1 MEKAKEIILSTYL
14 FRGVSEAL
22 EEITLNEIKTF
33 KKGEIIYDE
42 NFFSKSIG
50 IVISGKAKAVSLSG
64 AGLLSYFETGSI
76 FGAAAVFG
84 ESSDYISRIE
94 AVKECTVA
102 FIPQDT
108 LTEIFKRFPKVAVN
122 YISFLSSR
130 IRFLNEKLSFMMQDS
145 AEARLYAYLHKRG
158 GYEGKM
164 TALADALC
172 IGRTTLYRTLENL
185 EQNNL
190 ITRKGTKV
198 KVIL

>member
-1 MEKAKEIILSTYL
+1 MLLFHRILLLKYSKDFFKPDLVTIITVELTPGYIKSVIDKGYT
-14 FRGVSEAL
+14 
-22 EEITLNEIKTF
+22 EE
-33 KKGEIIYDE
+33 
-42 NFFSKSIG
+42 
-50 IVISGKAKAVSLSG
+50 SLS
-64 AGLLSYFETGSI
+64 LNTF
-76 FGAAAVFG
+76 
-84 ESSDYISRIE
+84 
-94 AVKECTVA
+94 
-102 FIPQDT
+102 
-108 LTEIFKRFPKVAVN
+108 
-122 YISFLSSR
+122 ISFLSSR